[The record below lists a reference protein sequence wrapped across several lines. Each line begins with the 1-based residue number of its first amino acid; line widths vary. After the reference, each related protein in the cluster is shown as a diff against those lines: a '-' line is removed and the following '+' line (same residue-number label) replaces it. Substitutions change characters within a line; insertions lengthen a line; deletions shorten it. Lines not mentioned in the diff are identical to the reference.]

1 MKKIF
6 TSLFIILLVVGVT
19 FAIGSKLL
27 YPLKYEN
34 HIVKSSDKYKVDPY
48 ILASLVHKESS
59 YKSDVY
65 DSSKLNGIVNIT
77 DETALK
83 LSKKMNLKEFKPEDI
98 TKPEIGIEMMAYLL
112 SKSQKNSNLQEYL
125 KPFIIRNK
133 NKSKDEIKE
142 YSNDVLKSKSWY
154 KVFHFNLKNYI

>member
-19 FAIGSKLL
+19 FAIGSRLL
-27 YPLKYEN
+27 YPLKHEN
-34 HIVKSSDKYKVDPY
+34 HIVKYSDKYKVDPY
-48 ILASLVHKESS
+48 ILASLIHKESN
-59 YKSDVY
+59 YRSDGY
-65 DSSKLNGIVNIT
+65 DSSKLNGIIKIS

-83 LSKKMNLKEFKPEDI
+83 LSKELNLKEFKPKDI

-112 SKSQKNSNLQEYL
+112 SKSEKNSNLQEYL
-125 KPFIIRNK
+125 KPFILRNK
-133 NKSKDEIKE
+133 DKSNDEIKE

-154 KVFHFNLKNYI
+154 KVFHYNLKNYI